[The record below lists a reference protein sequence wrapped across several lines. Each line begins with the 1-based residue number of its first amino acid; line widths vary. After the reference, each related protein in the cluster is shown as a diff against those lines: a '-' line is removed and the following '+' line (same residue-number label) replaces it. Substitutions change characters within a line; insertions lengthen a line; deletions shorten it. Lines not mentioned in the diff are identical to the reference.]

1 MSVTDIM
8 IIMLLLL
15 VGTASFR
22 AVRYAFR
29 LLRGRNRRQMF
40 APLFGSLGDG
50 AGHTGLSAICI
61 DVGSASA
68 VADIL
73 NVEYENFEVVAVV
86 DSARETALLREL
98 IDRYSLVAVD
108 YRRPADFA
116 PAVCV
121 RTLYRSRRRRFR
133 RLAVVDAVSLSPET
147 DADAAADIALYD
159 YVTVVRGSTALL
171 PYTVERIVAEI
182 ASAPVELHEIR
193 TEAGAELSIFLRE
206 DVLRE
211 GGFASGAR
219 HFCSRRDRR
228 RIYETLAVCDG
239 WRQGVRIVAVLAAV
253 VAVAAAVLSI
263 YARSILPAAAAAAS
277 AAAILA
283 SILFSVRFVSPH
295 LHGWK
300 AFVYAVQN
308 FCEKL
313 LLKISQ

>member
-1 MSVTDIM
+1 M
-8 IIMLLLL
+8 ILLLLLL

-29 LLRGRNRRQMF
+29 LLRGRNRRRMF

-50 AGHTGLSAICI
+50 AGHTGLSVICI
-61 DVGSASA
+61 DAGDAGA
-68 VADIL
+68 VADLL
-73 NVEYENFEVVAVV
+73 NVEYECYEAVVVV
-86 DSARETALLREL
+86 DSSRERGLLRQLAEL
-98 IDRYSLVAVD
+98 YSLVAVD

-147 DADAAADIALYD
+147 DADAAVDVALYD
-159 YVTVVRGSTALL
+159 YVAVVRGSTTLL
-171 PYTVERIVAEI
+171 PYAVERIVAEI
-182 ASAPVELHEIR
+182 ASSPVELHEIR
-193 TEAGAELSIFLRE
+193 TEAGAELSVFLRE
-206 DVLRE
+206 DVLRA
-211 GGFASGAR
+211 GGFVSGIR
-219 HFCSRRDRR
+219 HFCRRCDRR

-239 WRQGVRIVAVLAAV
+239 WRPGVRIVAVLAV
-253 VAVAAAVLSI
+253 VV
-263 YARSILPAAAAAAS
+263 AAAAAALSLLVRSLLPAAVVVTS
-277 AAAILA
+277 AAAIIA
-283 SILFSVRFVSPH
+283 SVIFSVRFVSPH
-295 LHGWK
+295 LRGWR